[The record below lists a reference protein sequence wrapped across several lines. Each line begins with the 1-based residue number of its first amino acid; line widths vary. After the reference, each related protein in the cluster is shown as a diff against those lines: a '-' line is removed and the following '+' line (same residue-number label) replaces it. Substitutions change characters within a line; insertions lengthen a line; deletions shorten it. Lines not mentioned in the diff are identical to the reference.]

1 MKNESPEQCPN
12 RITEEPEDEGVKAIL
27 AEAGRRMEKRNKNA
41 RFICRT
47 RRITTGTC
55 GRCGWLGA
63 LRRTWR
69 MA

>member
-41 RFICRT
+41 V
-47 RRITTGTC
+47 C

-63 LRRTWR
+63 LRRMWR